1 MNKFENLES
10 VLDYEFKDKS
20 LLETALTHVSFSKEF
35 NVEGYDRL
43 EYLGD
48 AILEA
53 IVSDNLYRNY
63 ALSVGVLSKL
73 RASLVSTE
81 NLCSIAEK
89 LDLPKYLRKAKSLT
103 KLSKKNTAD
112 MFESVLGA
120 VYLDGGITEAKK
132 IVDKFVIIDK
142 ENVDNH
148 LSFCEDAKSNL
159 QELMQADKVQFEYV
173 VLSSSGLDHE
183 KTFEVGLMVGGQMVE
198 TAKGGSIRSAEEL
211 CARSYLA
218 KHNK

>member
-10 VLDYEFKDKS
+10 ILGYEFKDKS

-89 LDLPKYLRKAKSLT
+89 LDLSKYLRKAKSLT

-112 MFESVLGA
+112 IFESVLGA

-132 IVDKFVIIDK
+132 IVDKFVIIGK

-148 LSFCEDAKSNL
+148 LSFYEDAKSNL

-173 VLSSSGLDHE
+173 ILSSSGLDHE
-183 KTFEVGLMVGGQMVE
+183 KTFEVGLIIGGQMVE
-198 TAKGGSIRSAEEL
+198 TAKSGSIRSAEEL
-211 CARSYLA
+211 CAKAYLI
-218 KHNK
+218 KRK

>member
-1 MNKFENLES
+1 MNKFENIERTLE
-10 VLDYEFKDKS
+10 YEFKDKS
-20 LLETALTHVSFSKEF
+20 LIETALTHVSFSKEF
-35 NVEGYDRL
+35 GGESYERL

-63 ALSVGVLSKL
+63 TLSVGTLSKL

-81 NLCSIAEK
+81 NLCKIAEN
-89 LDLPKYLRKAKSLT
+89 LELQVCLRKAKSLT

-112 MFESVLGA
+112 IFESVLGA
-120 VYLDGGITEAKK
+120 VYLDGGIEVAKK
-132 IVDKFVIIDK
+132 IVDKYVIIDK

-173 VLSSSGLDHE
+173 ILSSSGLDHE
-183 KTFEVGLMVGGQMVE
+183 KTFEVGLVVGGQMTE
-198 TAKGGSIRSAEEL
+198 TAKGSSIRSAEEL
-211 CARSYLA
+211 CAKAYLD